1 MRGNQGVE
9 GMHVYDSRCT
19 TAVTARIEGTFAF
32 ALDSYGE
39 SLLDTYNK
47 YTAKNPMYSEEV
59 DEHLA

>member
-1 MRGNQGVE
+1 MKGC
-9 GMHVYDSRCT
+9 MCT
-19 TAVTARIEGTFAF
+19 IAVTARIEGTPAF